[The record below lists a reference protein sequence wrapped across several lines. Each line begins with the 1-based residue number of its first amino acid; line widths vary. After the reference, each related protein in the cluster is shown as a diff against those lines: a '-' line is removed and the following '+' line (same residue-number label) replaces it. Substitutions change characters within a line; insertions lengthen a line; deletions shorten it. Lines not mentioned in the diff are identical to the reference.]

1 MSLPVFF
8 TAIGGL
14 LILSLWPVM
23 LVQVRR
29 GRNRRV
35 NPVGSRLVG
44 WLNVSAGVMN
54 LLAAILELTL
64 EDDASASVWVRGG
77 IGVGFLVVVVIVLRR
92 SRAA

>member
-14 LILSLWPVM
+14 LILALWPVM

-29 GRNRRV
+29 GRDRRV
-35 NPVGSRLVG
+35 NPAASRLVG
-44 WLNVSAGVMN
+44 WLNIGAGAMN
-54 LLAAILELTL
+54 LLAAILELVL
-64 EDDASASVWVRGG
+64 EDDAAASVWVRGG
-77 IGVGFLVVVVIVLRR
+77 IGVGFLVVGVIVLRR